1 MASYAHK
8 EVTRKV
14 AKITR
19 TFLNLYGNI
28 EKLNEEIAR
37 TGNRSFLRNFS
48 NTIQENIQ
56 SLDTDQQMCIKYLYE
71 GNDQDL
77 YHARVYLDYT
87 NNLLSTYDNILRFL
101 ASELEIRL
109 PNPLFD

>member
-1 MASYAHK
+1 MSSYAHK

-19 TFLNLYGNI
+19 TFLNIYGNI
-28 EKLNEEIAR
+28 EKINEEINR
-37 TGNRSFLRNFS
+37 TSNRSFVRNFCY
-48 NTIQENIQ
+48 TIKENIR
-56 SLDTDQQMCIKYLYE
+56 SLDVDQQTCIKYLYE

-77 YHARVYLDYT
+77 YHARVFLDYT